1 MQNRNNKRS
10 LELLAPAG
18 GPEPFAA
25 ALAAGADAIYCGFG
39 NDFNARRNATNFDDE
54 SFAAA
59 CKAAHL
65 AGVRVYV
72 TVNIVIRTAEMPK
85 VLSVIRRAWCLG
97 ADAFIIQDWG
107 LMAEVRRIWPE
118 IEVHVS
124 TQANIHDARAVAW
137 IRELGIARV
146 TISRELSLPEL
157 SRIADEGVEIE
168 AFGHGALC
176 FCYSGV
182 CMLSSLSGGR
192 SANRGM
198 CAQPC
203 RLPYDL
209 VDEDGTVSQMK
220 GADRALCP
228 KDYCTISDLSSL
240 MEAGVGS
247 LKVEGRMKAPDY
259 VYSVISSYRAEL
271 DDAYAGVKPSAE
283 TEHARMRRLLRSFNR
298 GFTDAYLRGE
308 SGNEMMSYERSNNRG
323 ELVGEVVSSRRLED
337 TLVRRG
343 GGNGGRRRNRH
354 VTQAETEIALAE
366 PVFEGDLL
374 EIRPLTDPSQFLTAT
389 AEHDADAQER
399 ITVRTTR
406 PMEKGSAVRVIRSK
420 QAMEEA
426 QRAAHLECARK
437 RPVSVSAKAR
447 IGEPFTVTIET
458 EDGISATAEGFTVEP
473 ARTKA
478 VTEEDLK
485 SHVLRM
491 GQTPFEPTSWT
502 CEIDDDCGMG
512 FSAVHAVRQD
522 ACHLLEEKIL
532 APYIEREEKTAPVP
546 PAWRIKDT
554 LREVRKA
561 AGIQDPLSWKAPEP
575 EISALVT
582 TPEAAEAALSAGA
595 DIVYATPDALSQ
607 GTWPESTV
615 PLLDEVCREIDHE
628 RLDPFVVPGR
638 RVACGNM
645 SELVLAH
652 ERGALP
658 EIRQLIPVHNESAL
672 VALEE
677 AGAEGIWLSPELT
690 LEEIVALAETTS
702 VPLGLSVYGRT
713 RAMTSEHC
721 ILQAAG
727 KCIHNCA
734 KCQLRQRRF
743 SLRDIDGALLPVRT
757 DLEGRSH
764 LYASHPLDATPQI
777 PDLMA
782 AGVTRFMADG
792 TLLTPQEVS
801 FAVERVKRAVA
812 AGREDRK
819 AAPRLQGATSGH
831 LFVGIG

>member
-447 IGEPFTVTIET
+447 IGP
-458 EDGISATAEGFTVEP
+458 P
-473 ARTKA
+473 
-478 VTEEDLK
+478 
-485 SHVLRM
+485 
-491 GQTPFEPTSWT
+491 TP
-502 CEIDDDCGMG
+502 
-512 FSAVHAVRQD
+512 
-522 ACHLLEEKIL
+522 
-532 APYIEREEKTAPVP
+532 
-546 PAWRIKDT
+546 
-554 LREVRKA
+554 
-561 AGIQDPLSWKAPEP
+561 
-575 EISALVT
+575 
-582 TPEAAEAALSAGA
+582 
-595 DIVYATPDALSQ
+595 
-607 GTWPESTV
+607 
-615 PLLDEVCREIDHE
+615 
-628 RLDPFVVPGR
+628 
-638 RVACGNM
+638 
-645 SELVLAH
+645 
-652 ERGALP
+652 
-658 EIRQLIPVHNESAL
+658 
-672 VALEE
+672 
-677 AGAEGIWLSPELT
+677 
-690 LEEIVALAETTS
+690 
-702 VPLGLSVYGRT
+702 
-713 RAMTSEHC
+713 
-721 ILQAAG
+721 
-727 KCIHNCA
+727 
-734 KCQLRQRRF
+734 
-743 SLRDIDGALLPVRT
+743 
-757 DLEGRSH
+757 
-764 LYASHPLDATPQI
+764 
-777 PDLMA
+777 
-782 AGVTRFMADG
+782 
-792 TLLTPQEVS
+792 
-801 FAVERVKRAVA
+801 
-812 AGREDRK
+812 
-819 AAPRLQGATSGH
+819 
-831 LFVGIG
+831 